1 MSKVIKYI
9 SLGLLALALILPRG
23 WCCLVPQENPQLPSK
38 SATKADICPFCN
50 HQESSDKDSDS
61 KPINSSHPYP
71 GFCCCEKMYGSLLE
85 KSISLDDP
93 TGVFHYLT
101 IRPIF
106 IKSHSN
112 SGLVQ
117 SSHFAYPNHQRTHVL
132 NCQWLC

>member
-1 MSKVIKYI
+1 MCKVIKYI
-9 SLGLLALALILPRG
+9 CFGLLAVAITLPRG

-38 SATKADICPFCN
+38 SAPKVDSCPFCN
-50 HQESSDKDSDS
+50 HHESSHEDSDQNPFDS
-61 KPINSSHPYP
+61 PRPFT
-71 GFCCCEKMYGSLLE
+71 GFCCCEKMAGSLLE

-93 TGVFHYLT
+93 TEVFHYLT
-101 IRPIF
+101 IRPNF
-106 IKSHSN
+106 IKSPSN